1 PAAPAGGTAPTKS
14 RHRPGPPSRHKVD
27 FNGDG
32 FEDLAISA
40 FAEDVGTIV
49 DAGAV
54 QVMYGSA
61 AGLSATGNQF
71 WTQDSPG
78 ILDQAET
85 QDLFGRSL
93 GTGDFN
99 GDGFTDLA
107 IGAPH
112 EALANVGNI
121 AGAVNVLY
129 GSAAGLTDVGNQ
141 FWTQDSPGILDQAE
155 GGDLFGRSVDGGD
168 FNGD

>member
-1 PAAPAGGTAPTKS
+1 MLVLLLSRGRCRALARSWLAFAVVVALALSGASLPAQAGSAGPAGGSASTKRPHQPGTA
-14 RHRPGPPSRHKVD
+14 SRHKVD

-85 QDLFGRSL
+85 QDLFGRS
-93 GTGDFN
+93 
-99 GDGFTDLA
+99 
-107 IGAPH
+107 
-112 EALANVGNI
+112 
-121 AGAVNVLY
+121 
-129 GSAAGLTDVGNQ
+129 
-141 FWTQDSPGILDQAE
+141 
-155 GGDLFGRSVDGGD
+155 
-168 FNGD
+168 